1 MNTRSPFAST
11 RNAVAATAASP
22 GTAEQPRRGDAGVA
36 ATGCLAAL
44 ALLVS
49 LSAVQADE
57 PHPYDVAR
65 DKTTATVADWK
76 KQYAGN
82 NDVLIA
88 DGLLADRSKKTVTLL
103 AYATGIGQGESLEFF
118 VTPASSGKDYES
130 LSLTFAKPSDV
141 IAALKFI
148 GLTPGKPIDFQENRQ
163 WPRGPRVIMTLDI
176 NGKPT
181 RAEDCV
187 VNTDTHKPLP
197 QTGFCFTGSYTYKDE
212 NGQSHLAA
220 DMNEAK
226 PIAPDYNDPAA
237 VLDLPR
243 KAPQGVVYGFQKP
256 SDAVA
261 GLKQGMPI
269 TVTLAPATGDAA
281 VKDDYIQIDIKNGPT
296 YTVRDPRLANPEP
309 MGTATDLPHL
319 LEFLSSLADGKSD
332 RFTTVQVD
340 PAIKVDDLR
349 KLYAVLQAVE
359 KDRGIKLDP
368 PLPGDLYYR
377 AFFPDPAWR
386 DRENR
391 LGEPWELFLARKDGG
406 VTARLER
413 TVAPENASLGAKK
426 VLQSFPVDSPDAF
439 VKQINANSTQWSK
452 AVFVYPPADF
462 TYGELMAWVRPALA
476 TYPQVFVF
484 PAQAEATTQ
493 PGK

>member
-1 MNTRSPFAST
+1 MRKLAVALLTLAAVAST
-11 RNAVAATAASP
+11 NTARAD
-22 GTAEQPRRGDAGVA
+22 DA
-36 ATGCLAAL
+36 
-44 ALLVS
+44 
-49 LSAVQADE
+49 
-57 PHPYDVAR
+57 HPYDVAR
-65 DKTTATVADWK
+65 DQSNAAVADWK

-82 NDVLIA
+82 ADIMVA

-118 VTPASSGKDYES
+118 VTPANSGKDYES
-130 LSLTFAKPSDV
+130 LSITFAKPSDV

-176 NGKPT
+176 NGKPM
-181 RAEDCV
+181 RAEACV
-187 VNTDTHKPLP
+187 VNTDAQKLLP
-197 QTGFCFTGSYTYKDE
+197 ETGFCFTGSYTYTDE

-226 PIAPDYNDPAA
+226 PIAPDYNDPAG

-256 SDAVA
+256 SDALG
-261 GLKQGMPI
+261 GLKQGTPVTI
-269 TVTLAPATGDAA
+269 TLAPATGDAA
-281 VKDDYIQIDIKNGPT
+281 VVEHSIEIATTITDSRLSYSIGERNGPG
-296 YTVRDPRLANPEP
+296 VEIHGA
-309 MGTATDLPHL
+309 AKDLPHL
-319 LEFLSSLADGKSD
+319 LASLSSLVDGKSD
-332 RFTTVQVD
+332 WFTTARID
-340 PAIKVDDLR
+340 PAMKVDDVR
-349 KLYAVLQAVE
+349 KMFAVLQAVE

-368 PLPGDLYYR
+368 PAGDLYYR

-406 VTARLER
+406 VAARLER
-413 TVAPENASLGAKK
+413 AVAPENSGLDAKK
-426 VLQSFPVDSPDAF
+426 VLQTFPVDSPDAF
-439 VKQINANSTQWSK
+439 VKQINANSSQWSK

-462 TYGELMAWVRPALA
+462 TYGELMTWVRPALA

-484 PAQAEATTQ
+484 PDQAEATTQ
-493 PGK
+493 PTR